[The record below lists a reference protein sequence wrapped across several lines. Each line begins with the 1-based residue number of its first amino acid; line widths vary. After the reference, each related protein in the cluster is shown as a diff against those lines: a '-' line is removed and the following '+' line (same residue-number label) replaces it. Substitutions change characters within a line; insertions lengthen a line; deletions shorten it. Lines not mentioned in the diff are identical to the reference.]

1 MKKAQYVMEKSAAN
15 AKFAKFTKFTSSH
28 KDNVKLREDKIVP
41 EELMLTQ
48 SIV

>member
-28 KDNVKLREDKIVP
+28 KDNMKLREDKNVP
-41 EELMLTQ
+41 LELTRQ
-48 SIV
+48 Q

>member
-1 MKKAQYVMEKSAAN
+1 MGVCKVYNVN
-15 AKFAKFTKFTSSH
+15 INVNFTSSH